1 MNSLTDDI
9 KFSILSFIKIED
21 IIHHNIL
28 LPKYIYNQLSNKNKY
43 RYLVYLIEKNL
54 KVFLDF
60 FEIDFL
66 VKNRNNIFCSC
77 IFNLIIYVSPLY
89 LVKYFVNTIFPK
101 LISMLNLE
109 NESIIECQYI
119 TFHKGIMD
127 DACRADRFDI
137 VKYMYGKTN
146 QIYSSN
152 ISCSKYKSKV
162 YHFLI
167 DNCTFVQYKNL
178 SND

>member
-21 IIHHNIL
+21 IIDYNIL
-28 LPKYIYNQLSNKNKY
+28 LPKIIYDKLSNKNKY
-43 RYLVYLIEKNL
+43 RYLIYLIEKNL

-66 VKNRNNIFCSC
+66 VENKDKIFFSC
-77 IFNLIIYVSPLY
+77 IFNTIVYESPLY
-89 LVKYFVNTIFPK
+89 LVKYFVNIIFPK

-119 TFHKGIMD
+119 IFHKGIMD

-167 DNCTFVQYKNL
+167 ENCTFVQYRDQ
-178 SND
+178 SNY

>member
-21 IIHHNIL
+21 VIDHNIL
-28 LPKYIYNQLSNKNKY
+28 LPKFIYDKLSNKNKY
-43 RYLVYLIEKNL
+43 RYLIYLIEKNL

-60 FEIDFL
+60 FNIDFL
-66 VKNRNNIFCSC
+66 IKNKDKIFFSC
-77 IFNLIIYVSPLY
+77 IFNTIVYESPLY
-89 LVKYFVNTIFPK
+89 LVKYFVDIIFPK
-101 LISMLNLE
+101 LILMLNLE

-127 DACRADRFDI
+127 DACRANRFDI
-137 VKYMYGKTN
+137 VKYMYSKTN

-152 ISCSKYKSKV
+152 ISCSKYKSEV